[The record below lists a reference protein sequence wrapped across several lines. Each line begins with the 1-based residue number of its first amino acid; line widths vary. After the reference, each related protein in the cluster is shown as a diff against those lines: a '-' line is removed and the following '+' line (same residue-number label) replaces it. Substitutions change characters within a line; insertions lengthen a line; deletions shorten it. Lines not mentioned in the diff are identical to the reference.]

1 MYRQLYTSD
10 NDQINC
16 HTFQILVCPNK
27 DASSSFT
34 HCLVDSR
41 NSDGYAVLQDT
52 VGENFQL
59 DTETK
64 LRAGDRVLVKL
75 YQGVQSG
82 DVTVYEPVS
91 ASIRRS
97 EFGQAEYDY
106 AEKTITL
113 DADGSY
119 IEFLPLPSLGMLPRI
134 NLLCG
139 RLRAFN
145 PLSNGIEPD
154 KSVEDLMGFV
164 SASLTSII
172 KEISEANVE
181 QEDNAKQFTSEY
193 QDKHSRSF
201 VLTGTKLRD
210 KSEIAK
216 GLGLG
221 LQRVLDMHNE
231 YKQSI
236 ISECL
241 GAKTNNETR
250 KLFEGLMY
258 DTAAEIEQ
266 VFGVMPSAERLYIN
280 QGKKET
286 KGKQADSIPR
296 ASWSCSLSGDPEI
309 MKPALERVKWQTRN
323 MPASVQAKAL
333 HDKRE
338 KMWND
343 SFYNPALVETSRKV
357 AKVKNTTA
365 IEPMAYASIGVE
377 VQGMTGAKTQQ
388 SQGVTEGAIAKT
400 IKTPTEIIARQGK
413 SSDNK
418 VIKGIAGGL
427 AVANGG
433 STVLS
438 EEAVDGISAEII
450 KKPKG
455 FVKS

>member
-1 MYRQLYTSD
+1 
-10 NDQINC
+10 
-16 HTFQILVCPNK
+16 
-27 DASSSFT
+27 
-34 HCLVDSR
+34 
-41 NSDGYAVLQDT
+41 
-52 VGENFQL
+52 
-59 DTETK
+59 
-64 LRAGDRVLVKL
+64 
-75 YQGVQSG
+75 
-82 DVTVYEPVS
+82 
-91 ASIRRS
+91 
-97 EFGQAEYDY
+97 
-106 AEKTITL
+106 
-113 DADGSY
+113 
-119 IEFLPLPSLGMLPRI
+119 
-134 NLLCG
+134 
-139 RLRAFN
+139 
-145 PLSNGIEPD
+145 
-154 KSVEDLMGFV
+154 
-164 SASLTSII
+164 
-172 KEISEANVE
+172 
-181 QEDNAKQFTSEY
+181 
-193 QDKHSRSF
+193 
-201 VLTGTKLRD
+201 
-210 KSEIAK
+210 
-216 GLGLG
+216 
-221 LQRVLDMHNE
+221 
-231 YKQSI
+231 
-236 ISECL
+236 
-241 GAKTNNETR
+241 
-250 KLFEGLMY
+250 MY